1 MNTQRWYWRHGNA
14 TNPLPAYLQPLR
26 SAGRVRFDPTLQ
38 TAGEILAS
46 GQILV
51 RPEAAES
58 ARSLDRG
65 ALSGHRLGS
74 HRRAA

>member
-1 MNTQRWYWRHGNA
+1 MNTQRWPRRHGNA

-46 GQILV
+46 RQILV
-51 RPEAAES
+51 RPEPAEF

-65 ALSGHRLGS
+65 ALSADRLGGHRS
-74 HRRAA
+74 AA